1 MESVKF
7 YNAHNIPLSLRNL
20 YGGNRS
26 SVVEIKDAVEDATTA
41 EELRDNLNRLNL
53 LEKFKIDRVT
63 DKYVRLTSIDC
74 WGNRHYLKAYYAK

>member
-1 MESVKF
+1 MENVKF

-63 DKYVRLTSIDC
+63 DKYVRLTSTDC
-74 WGNRHYLKAYYAK
+74 WGNRHYLKAYYTK